1 MRIGIDVRYLSHG
14 LVGGVHNYVKS
25 FVPELLRIAHND
37 DMVLYAD
44 TKRPFELT
52 ELPSNTKLRL
62 LPYRSAAS
70 SIWHDLTLRRSM
82 AADQLDVVHFPANYG
97 FGPTEARCV
106 ITLHDEINVQPLPM
120 ILEGHKKDAR
130 TIGMM
135 TYLHLFSRAAIQRA
149 DRILTVS
156 VYAAQQI
163 AQYTHLPLERIIAI
177 HHGRATDL
185 GHISDH
191 AILHTIRQ
199 RYKIQESFVL
209 ADALKNPAVVVRA
222 WRRLPESLRQSHKI
236 VFFARHANPL
246 PIVQDAVDSG
256 DAILLIRPPR
266 EDLIGLFSMA
276 KIFVFPSWIEGFGIP
291 LLEAMSC
298 GAPVIAS
305 DRGSI
310 PEVLGGAGLIC
321 DAEDDGTLAQMIGAL
336 LLNAES
342 RAIIRKRGYERAQD
356 FSWTKTAQAILH
368 SYQLALGQQPV
379 QAHFSD
385 SFSL

>member
-37 DMVLYAD
+37 DIVLYAD

-97 FGPTEARCV
+97 FGPAHARCV
-106 ITLHDEINVQPLPM
+106 ITLHDEINVQPLSM
-120 ILEGHKKDAR
+120 ILKGHKKDAR

-135 TYLHLFSRAAIQRA
+135 TYLHLLSRAAIQRA

-156 VYAAQQI
+156 DYAAQQI